1 MMVINPQKYGN
12 GYEYKLNQFAPI
24 LDAQSNE
31 YGGFVYADMSDI
43 YNESQDMTIGYYLD
57 DNMQSVTY
65 RNEFVLNEA
74 SDIYWSIN
82 TKADIMIDGDVA
94 YLMSNGKMVKFELIT
109 NGTGVAWTDTGNP
122 KPLPTSPQ
130 VPEQNTNS
138 DFSKLTLTY
147 KAPKGENKLIIKMSA
162 CGKPIKPIEDKPIA
176 EWTLPEKSELSEIV
190 GNTNFTVTYMGMP
203 VSGALP
209 VYDGVMPDID
219 IQTEDPNAILEVQYA
234 NNENEETTIKVW
246 DKTKSIFTMGKV
258 KYFKASGAD
267 MQQFKT
273 IPILNVKVS
282 SQPEPENHKDNM
294 LDDDLTTRWTGMA
307 IGEYAVFD
315 LGSVQAVDGIGA
327 AFWKGAERQYFFDIY
342 VSTDGENWTEAYMDG
357 TSSGETEQIAAYGFD
372 SSMQARYI
380 KMVGRGNTVD
390 SASKVNI
397 NCLEFR
403 ALKNKF

>member
-1 MMVINPQKYGN
+1 
-12 GYEYKLNQFAPI
+12 
-24 LDAQSNE
+24 
-31 YGGFVYADMSDI
+31 
-43 YNESQDMTIGYYLD
+43 
-57 DNMQSVTY
+57 
-65 RNEFVLNEA
+65 
-74 SDIYWSIN
+74 
-82 TKADIMIDGDVA
+82 
-94 YLMSNGKMVKFELIT
+94 MVKFELIT